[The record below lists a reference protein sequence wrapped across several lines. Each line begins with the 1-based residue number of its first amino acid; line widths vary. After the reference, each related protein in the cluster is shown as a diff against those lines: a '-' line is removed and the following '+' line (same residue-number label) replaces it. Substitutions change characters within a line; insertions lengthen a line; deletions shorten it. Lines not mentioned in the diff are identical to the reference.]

1 MSFSVK
7 SLDRTVFSQSAMKVS
22 IKNQA
27 TRGQGSIA
35 GPTLTHAALR
45 WFKSQKAPGK
55 GNRNK
60 IKHRRGTRE
69 LLIQTSVLNEQN
81 IKEGFFFFFFK
92 LVIDSTRGI

>member
-35 GPTLTHAALR
+35 GPGLTHAALR
-45 WFKSQKAPGK
+45 CLKSTK
-55 GNRNK
+55 GTFEREEEQNQVQGRNALEK
-60 IKHRRGTRE
+60 FAY
-69 LLIQTSVLNEQN
+69 VLNEQ
-81 IKEGFFFFFFK
+81 KVLF
-92 LVIDSTRGI
+92 